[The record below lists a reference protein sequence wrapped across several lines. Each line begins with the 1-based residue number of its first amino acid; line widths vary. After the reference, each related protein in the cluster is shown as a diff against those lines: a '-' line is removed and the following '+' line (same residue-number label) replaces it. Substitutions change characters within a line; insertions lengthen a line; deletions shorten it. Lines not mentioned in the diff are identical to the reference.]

1 MMIAKNISLERRR
14 FLGALGAGAG
24 VAALAAGS
32 LDAQTPATAQ
42 KTHDK
47 NAAPL
52 KIIDFHNHYTGPR
65 LTLTTW
71 PLCRPRRSSIG
82 KASIAS
88 LRIRPR

>member
-1 MMIAKNISLERRR
+1 MTIAKNISLERRK

-42 KTHDK
+42 KVDNK

-52 KIIDFHNHYTGPR
+52 KIIDFHNITSAP
-65 LTLTTW
+65 
-71 PLCRPRRSSIG
+71 S
-82 KASIAS
+82 
-88 LRIRPR
+88 